1 MLTVYVED
9 ENGRRI
15 GVIAC
20 GDAVFSTGNL
30 GFRGNGKVVVNGV
43 KYQASIVVS
52 KVVTGL
58 ANEAAERSEMAERA
72 KIIAEAKAEKEKAE
86 AQKAKTTEA
95 QKAAL
100 ASARKGK

>member
-9 ENGRRI
+9 DNGRRI

-20 GDAVFSTGNL
+20 SDTVFSTGNT
-30 GFRGNGKVVVNGV
+30 GFRGNGKVMVGDIKFQV
-43 KYQASIVVS
+43 SIVVS
-52 KVVTGL
+52 KVITGS
-58 ANEAAERSEMAERA
+58 ANEATERADMAERA
-72 KIIAEAKAEKEKAE
+72 KLLTEAKAEKEAA
-86 AQKAKTTEA
+86 AQKAKTSEA